1 MRFSDKLKKLR
12 AEHSLS
18 QEGLAKTSK
27 IVEELTS
34 YFFSIGATMIESK
47 IEVVENHMKITF
59 RANYLP
65 EYEEDIEYLR
75 NCLDN
80 DQKNDGIEDVY
91 WELIGSGT
99 SGESSELLLLG
110 MLVDAFEL
118 QKLDNEV
125 ELLLYKEWIV

>member
-1 MRFSDKLKKLR
+1 M
-12 AEHSLS
+12 
-18 QEGLAKTSK
+18 
-27 IVEELTS
+27 EELTS

-125 ELLLYKEWIV
+125 ELLLYKEWII

>member
-1 MRFSDKLKKLR
+1 MREDVK
-12 AEHSLS
+12 
-18 QEGLAKTSK
+18 
-27 IVEELTS
+27 
-34 YFFSIGATMIESK
+34 YFFKG
-47 IEVVENHMKITF
+47 VEIRTF
-59 RANYLP
+59 CICSVGFFFMLVPIVDTAENTLLGMFRSNYLP

-99 SGESSELLLLG
+99 SGESNQLLLLG

-118 QKLDNEV
+118 KKTDNEV
-125 ELLLYKEWIV
+125 ELLLYKEFFV

>member
-1 MRFSDKLKKLR
+1 MDHIEKKT
-12 AEHSLS
+12 A
-18 QEGLAKTSK
+18 K

-34 YFFSIGATMIESK
+34 YFFSVGATTIESK
-47 IEVVENHMKITF
+47 IEVMENHMKIVF

-65 EYEEDIEYLR
+65 EYEEDIQYLQ

-99 SGESSELLLLG
+99 SGGSSQLLLLG

-118 QKLDNEV
+118 QKMENEV
-125 ELLLYKEWIV
+125 ELLLYKEFVV

>member
-1 MRFSDKLKKLR
+1 M
-12 AEHSLS
+12 EHI
-18 QEGLAKTSK
+18 EKKTSK

-34 YFFSIGATMIESK
+34 YFFSIGATTIESK
-47 IEVVENHMKITF
+47 IEVIENHMKIVF
-59 RANYLP
+59 RANYLA

-80 DQKNDGIEDVY
+80 DQKNDGIEDAY

-99 SGESSELLLLG
+99 SGGSSELLLLG

-118 QKLDNEV
+118 QKTDNEV
-125 ELLLYKEWIV
+125 ELLLYKEFVV

>member
-1 MRFSDKLKKLR
+1 MDHIEKKT
-12 AEHSLS
+12 A
-18 QEGLAKTSK
+18 K

-34 YFFSIGATMIESK
+34 YFFSIGATTIESK
-47 IEVVENHMKITF
+47 IEVLESHMQIIF

-65 EYEEDIEYLR
+65 EYEEDVLYLQ

-99 SGESSELLLLG
+99 SGGSSELLLLG
-110 MLVDAFEL
+110 MLVDAFEI
-118 QKLDNEV
+118 KKMNNEL
-125 ELLLYKEWIV
+125 ELLLYKEFKV

>member
-1 MRFSDKLKKLR
+1 MDHIEKKT
-12 AEHSLS
+12 A
-18 QEGLAKTSK
+18 K

-34 YFFSIGATMIESK
+34 YFFSVGATTIESK
-47 IEVVENHMKITF
+47 IEVMENHMKIVF

-65 EYEEDIEYLR
+65 EYEEDIQYLQ

-99 SGESSELLLLG
+99 SGGSSQLLLLG

-118 QKLDNEV
+118 KKMENEV
-125 ELLLYKEWIV
+125 ELLLYKEFLV